1 MKDLGAAKRVLN
13 HYLRMAVTASGN
25 KWDTDNDA
33 EVSFIIDEIEEYVKQ
48 AIHQTAMEL
57 ERREM
62 WK

>member
-1 MKDLGAAKRVLN
+1 MKDLSYAKKTLA
-13 HYLRMAVTASGN
+13 YYMRMAVTASGR
-25 KWDTDNDA
+25 KWDADNEA
-33 EVSFIIDEIEEYVKQ
+33 EVHFIIDEIEEHIKQ